1 MRSQG
6 SLLAA
11 LSQPPSIRCQGFVS
25 LARQWITYPRVSDW
39 RQPLQLSIVF
49 HPSLISLVLPPS
61 ISSSASFSPW
71 APRSFFKRLTS
82 LPCIFLFNFSLY
94 ISSLA
99 ICIPAPASPF
109 LIAVSK
115 IFLVFSPCLG
125 IWNLLRERLSRM
137 FFCFKIC
144 YFYFSANKIKR
155 TWALNNKR

>member
-82 LPCIFLFNFSLY
+82 LPCVFLFNFSLY

-115 IFLVFSPCLG
+115 IYLVFSPCLG
-125 IWNLLRERLSRM
+125 IWNLLRERLSRIECS
-137 FFCFKIC
+137 FVSKYAI
-144 YFYFSANKIKR
+144 SISRRIK
-155 TWALNNKR
+155 